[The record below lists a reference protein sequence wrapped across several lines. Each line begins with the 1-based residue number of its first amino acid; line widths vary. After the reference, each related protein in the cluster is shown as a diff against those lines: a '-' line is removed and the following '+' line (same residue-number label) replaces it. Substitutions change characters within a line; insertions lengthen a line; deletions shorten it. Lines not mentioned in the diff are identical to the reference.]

1 MTPIRTHTIA
11 HTTLIGYKV
20 VQPVVGAILGSHK
33 LISTLHGATAPIMNL
48 KGQKIP
54 TRKADQL
61 NLTSDTL
68 GDG

>member
-1 MTPIRTHTIA
+1 MIPISTHTIA
-11 HTTLIGYKV
+11 HATLIGYKD
-20 VQPVVGAILGSHK
+20 VQLVVGAILGSHQ
-33 LISTLHGATAPIMNL
+33 LTSTLHGATAPIMIL

-61 NLTSDTL
+61 NLTYDTL